1 MPLRRSQNRPLGR
14 WIPIVPFDL
23 PPPVGHCLA
32 GSRRGAR
39 LPLHQFPRIV
49 WIATRP
55 PFSQLTIGRNDFSIS
70 QEAFVPSNLVGLFAG
85 IAIGLLVGF
94 VYFLLWRA
102 QYTARI
108 RADAVQR
115 SQAVTAGKVHE
126 QLIPY
131 LPAFPYNPKDV
142 RFLGSPIDLVVFDGL
157 AEGDLRSIVFLEVKT
172 GASSLTSRE
181 RRVRDVI
188 LAREVEWVELR
199 VAGRLAGAEK
209 D

>member
-1 MPLRRSQNRPLGR
+1 MAFLCQPLRAFRCVWVWRFSLDVPLPSNLLRQDRG
-14 WIPIVPFDL
+14 PNHESGTP
-23 PPPVGHCLA
+23 G
-32 GSRRGAR
+32 GSCDPGSGA
-39 LPLHQFPRIV
+39 L
-49 WIATRP
+49 
-55 PFSQLTIGRNDFSIS
+55 SFSIT
-70 QEAFVPSNLVGLFAG
+70 QEASVPSNVFGLFAG
-85 IAIGLLVGF
+85 IAIGLLAAW

-102 QYTARI
+102 RYTARI

-157 AEGDLRSIVFLEVKT
+157 AEGDLRGIVFLEVKT
-172 GASSLTSRE
+172 GGSSLTSRE

-199 VAGRLAGAEK
+199 VAGPLAGAEK